1 MRVGYLVHDLNDA
14 AVLRRARMLE
24 IGGAHVT
31 LAGFS
36 REASMRP
43 EITARAP
50 LVLGQSHDA
59 AFLQRAKLALSH
71 AVFSADLA
79 RHFKDCDV
87 IIARNLEQLAIASRV
102 VGERPLV
109 YECLDIHR
117 LLLGSSV
124 AARAVQAIEGALLPK
139 CDLLITSSPAFVR
152 HYFKNRPLSAP
163 IELVENKLLID
174 PENSPPATPAAMKA
188 NDGPITIGWFGML
201 RCKRTLA
208 FLEDLVD
215 ASNGAIE
222 VLIAGKPSTAEL
234 PDLPQRVSQRA
245 GITFHGPYTYTDLPE
260 LYGRCDFAWS
270 IDWFEEGLNS
280 VWLLP
285 NRLYEAIT
293 FGSVPVALNEGEV
306 GRWLDHRKVG
316 LCVDDAEDA
325 KAQLLSMSRKE
336 VNALRAEIARID
348 PSLTTATQ
356 TDCKALVARIE
367 EFLPR

>member
-24 IGGAHVT
+24 IGEAHVT

-36 REASMRP
+36 RETSMRP

-59 AFLQRAKLALSH
+59 AFLQRAKLALSQ
-71 AVFSADLA
+71 AVFNADLA
-79 RHFKDCDV
+79 RHFENCDV

-117 LLLGSSV
+117 LLLDSSV

-139 CDLLITSSPAFVR
+139 CDLLITSSPAFER
-152 HYFKNRPLSAP
+152 NYFKNRPLSAP
-163 IELVENKLLID
+163 VELIENKLLID
-174 PENSPPATPAAMKA
+174 PEDSPPAPPSEARDS
-188 NDGPITIGWFGML
+188 DGPVTIGWFGML
-201 RCKRTLA
+201 RCKRTLS

-245 GITFHGPYTYTDLPE
+245 GITFHGPI
-260 LYGRCDFAWS
+260 GRASCR
-270 IDWFEEGLNS
+270 ER
-280 VWLLP
+280 V
-285 NRLYEAIT
+285 
-293 FGSVPVALNEGEV
+293 
-306 GRWLDHRKVG
+306 
-316 LCVDDAEDA
+316 
-325 KAQLLSMSRKE
+325 
-336 VNALRAEIARID
+336 
-348 PSLTTATQ
+348 
-356 TDCKALVARIE
+356 
-367 EFLPR
+367 